1 VSYPSESYKNLREK
15 TKRKPMGEKS
25 NKKRTVASVCQN
37 ILMICGVITALTGAL
52 GGVVETVKNVFDG
65 DEKAAVAEA
74 PVPVPVVASHA
85 PAPAPAPA
93 SEGVIIE
100 QRVHGAA
107 GKKVRV
113 SKTIEVGDTAEAS
126 AEVGTGASE
135 PPFGD
140 VVTMSVAPEETLG
153 QMWKRLWGWMLG
165 GGLSVISAIMLV
177 GWFVNRKKETEKE

>member
-1 VSYPSESYKNLREK
+1 
-15 TKRKPMGEKS
+15 MGEKS
-25 NKKRTVASVCQN
+25 SKKRTVASVCQN

-85 PAPAPAPA
+85 PAPAPA
-93 SEGVIIE
+93 SEGVVIE

-113 SKTIEVGDTAEAS
+113 SKTMEGDGEAAVARAPHPVVRAEAI
-126 AEVGTGASE
+126 AEGGTGEAE
-135 PPFGD
+135 PVFGD
-140 VVTMSVAPEETLG
+140 VVTMSVAPEEETLG

>member
-1 VSYPSESYKNLREK
+1 
-15 TKRKPMGEKS
+15 MGEKREKS
-25 NKKRTVASVCQN
+25 SKKRTVASVCQN

-74 PVPVPVVASHA
+74 PA
-85 PAPAPAPA
+85 PAPVIASHAPAPA
-93 SEGVIIE
+93 SEGVVIE

-107 GKKVRV
+107 GKKVRI
-113 SKTIEVGDTAEAS
+113 SKTMEVGDTAEAS
-126 AEVGTGASE
+126 AEVGTGEAE
-135 PPFGD
+135 PVFSD

-177 GWFVNRKKETEKE
+177 GWFVNKKKETEKE

>member
-1 VSYPSESYKNLREK
+1 
-15 TKRKPMGEKS
+15 MGEKS

-65 DEKAAVAEA
+65 DEKGAAAVAEA
-74 PVPVPVVASHA
+74 PVIASVA

-93 SEGVIIE
+93 SEGVVIE
-100 QRVHGAA
+100 QRLVGGAA
-107 GKKVRV
+107 GKKVRI
-113 SKTIEVGDTAEAS
+113 SKSVEVDGTPEVTP
-126 AEVGTGASE
+126 EVGTGESE

-153 QMWKRLWGWMLG
+153 EMWKRLWRWMLG
-165 GGLSVISAIMLV
+165 GGIIVISVIMLL
-177 GWFVNRKKETEKE
+177 GWFVNRKQKEEKE